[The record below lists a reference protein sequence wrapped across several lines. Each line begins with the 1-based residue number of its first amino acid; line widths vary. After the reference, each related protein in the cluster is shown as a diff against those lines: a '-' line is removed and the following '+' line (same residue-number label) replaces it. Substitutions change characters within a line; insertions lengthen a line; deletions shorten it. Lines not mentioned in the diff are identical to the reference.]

1 MWSQTNSFFSRSKNR
16 VDYSFSIVNRGYL
29 SIFIKQ
35 SQNKGLFFFFDQKQV
50 LFRKN
55 KYTDLLLLYHLHF
68 LIQKYVFFPVLHTK
82 KQLYL
87 SIFFSFKSKTTRL
100 SRFPAKKWF
109 VSVAA
114 RVRWIME
121 RKCFWR
127 EKAMA
132 WRGWLLLLNYGGT

>member
-1 MWSQTNSFFSRSKNR
+1 MWSQTNSFFNRSKNR
-16 VDYSFSIVNRGYL
+16 VDYSFSIVNQGYL

-35 SQNKGLFFFFDQKQV
+35 SQNKGLFFFFVQKQV

-55 KYTDLLLLYHLHF
+55 KYTGLLLLSF
-68 LIQKYVFFPVLHTK
+68 TFFNTK
-82 KQLYL
+82 IRIFPRSSYKKATLP
-87 SIFFSFKSKTTRL
+87 IHFFSFKSKTTRL

>member
-1 MWSQTNSFFSRSKNR
+1 MWSQTNSFFNRSKNR
-16 VDYSFSIVNRGYL
+16 VDYSFSIVNQGYL

-35 SQNKGLFFFFDQKQV
+35 SQNKGLFFFFVQKQV

-68 LIQKYVFFPVLHTK
+68 LIQKYVFSPRSSYK
-82 KQLYL
+82 KATLP
-87 SIFFSFKSKTTRL
+87 IHFFSFKSKTTRL